1 MDMLPFRKISC
12 ITFSNSSFVRVLR
25 RTNSFENKT
34 TVYITK
40 FVSYFNYLNIIF
52 LLIDYY
58 TLIVVIYTLMA
69 QQLNSISL

>member
-1 MDMLPFRKISC
+1 MLPFRKISC

-40 FVSYFNYLNIIF
+40 FVSYFNYLNIII

>member
-1 MDMLPFRKISC
+1 MLPFRKISC